1 MPITKGEVPKQILHS
16 HYLKPLD
23 KGVWKGSL
31 ASPLNTQTAWQHPIM
46 LWMQEFLRSL
56 SMLTVRLDLQQMTA
70 QLRPT
75 CPYSYVKVFMSVR
88 WEWGCRARFGESY
101 SVSVTS
107 IRGERNRLCTAESAQ
122 EGSVLAVKSLS
133 CSAKGSKQ
141 GIDQLLLH
149 YTCSHDSLHA
159 SFQSVIKLHYQ
170 FTVLVFEA
178 VIQSKALCTS
188 LELQSLGGNKC
199 LPAVTPCRIKTL
211 AFFCLSWLCDAFSWG
226 YEDDLLWFHTIL
238 FPRNQVTGLCC
249 VFLLFLL

>member
-1 MPITKGEVPKQILHS
+1 
-16 HYLKPLD
+16 
-23 KGVWKGSL
+23 
-31 ASPLNTQTAWQHPIM
+31 
-46 LWMQEFLRSL
+46 
-56 SMLTVRLDLQQMTA
+56 
-70 QLRPT
+70 
-75 CPYSYVKVFMSVR
+75 MSVR

-107 IRGERNRLCTAESAQ
+107 TRGERNRLCTAESAQ

-149 YTCSHDSLHA
+149 YTCSHDFLHA

-211 AFFCLSWLCDAFSWG
+211 AFFLPFLAMWCIFMGLWGWSSVISHHPFSQKPGHWSLLCIFAFLTLMSVH
-226 YEDDLLWFHTIL
+226 YKQRCTA
-238 FPRNQVTGLCC
+238 
-249 VFLLFLL
+249 